1 MSSVQ
6 RFISHKK
13 LLGERLAEPLARPAC
28 VRAMP
33 QKGRSKQERQ
43 KYTIGCKNN
52 AHKPLCPT
60 AKDFS
65 LV

>member
-13 LLGERLAEPLARPAC
+13 LLGERLAEPHARPAC

-33 QKGRSKQERQ
+33 QKGRSKQER
-43 KYTIGCKNN
+43 
-52 AHKPLCPT
+52 
-60 AKDFS
+60 
-65 LV
+65 